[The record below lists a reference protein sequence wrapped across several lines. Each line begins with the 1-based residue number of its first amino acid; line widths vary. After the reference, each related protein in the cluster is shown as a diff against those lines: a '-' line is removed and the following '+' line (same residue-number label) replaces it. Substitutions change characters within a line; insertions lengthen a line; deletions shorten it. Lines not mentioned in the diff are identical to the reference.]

1 MINGI
6 RIINYES
13 HKDTKLV
20 FEPGLNVFVG
30 ESDKGKSGAFRAFD
44 WARSNQPLGNGML
57 PLYWEGETCVEVRFD
72 DGPVVK
78 RIKGKQNQYQLWNP
92 DLVFEGN
99 AGTDV
104 PKEIQAV
111 FNMGDVNYQSQIDR
125 AFLMFDT
132 PGDRGRILNQIA
144 GLDKI
149 DSTLSAANSDI
160 LKLNREK
167 NQLESTIEEKEK
179 ELIKFKL
186 VPKLQGLVEQAETL
200 DRMINQ
206 TSSEITLV
214 SKMFMA
220 QSKIRL
226 SLDGLEPKLDKAEQ
240 LKEKI
245 EKEVAQISIVRK
257 NIEDAEKWLMRKSKI
272 EKNLPDLS
280 LIQEAEDRV
289 IELKRVV
296 EKFKKES
303 DLYYSVDKLRSNQA
317 IKGAK
322 LRDLD
327 DAIFEL
333 EKSIPEVCPT
343 CGMVLMEKKK

>member
-104 PKEIQAV
+104 PKEIQTV

-179 ELIKFKL
+179 ELIKFEL

-200 DRMINQ
+200 HRMINQ
-206 TSSEITLV
+206 TSSEITSV

-226 SLDGLEPKLDKAEQ
+226 SLDGLEPKLDRAEQ
-240 LKEKI
+240 LKRKI
-245 EKEVAQISIVRK
+245 EKQVVQASTVRK
-257 NIEDAEKWLMRKSKI
+257 EVEDAEKWMERKAKI
-272 EKNLPDLS
+272 EKSLPDPFM
-280 LIQEAEDRV
+280 IQDAEDRV
-289 IELKRVV
+289 VELKKVLDDMRKA
-296 EKFKKES
+296 E
-303 DLYYSVDKLRSNQA
+303 DLYYQAVKLKSVKEAKVIKLRE
-317 IKGAK
+317 
-322 LRDLD
+322 LD
-327 DAIFEL
+327 EAIFQL
-333 EKSIPEVCPT
+333 EQSIPDVCPT
-343 CGMVLMEKKK
+343 CGTVLMGKK